1 MKFGLTDRLTNWLTD
16 RPPDCPPT
24 RLTDLPTNW
33 LTDSL
38 THWLTDW
45 LTDSL
50 TDSLTHWLT
59 DTLTH
64 WLSHWLAH
72 WLTDTLMHWLS
83 DSLTERQTDID
94 TWTDKQTDRQTDRL
108 RLLHINWRAACRCV
122 DRMSLFWHM
131 KRKGLVLMEPQKL
144 TLVKN
149 AGSDYSFFLSIRSQH
164 HEEERSYFDSGW
176 VGQRI
181 WLQRCRRCVGII
193 KGAFL

>member
-1 MKFGLTDRLTNWLTD
+1 MVKPLLYLDQN
-16 RPPDCPPT
+16 PPLESI
-24 RLTDLPTNW
+24 RRNKLLLLLLTNW

-38 THWLTDW
+38 TRWLTHWRTDALTQWLTDW
-45 LTDSL
+45 LTE
-50 TDSLTHWLT
+50 SLTHWLT

-64 WLSHWLAH
+64 WH
-72 WLTDTLMHWLS
+72 TDSLMHWLS

-108 RLLHINWRAACRCV
+108 RLLHINWTATRRCV
-122 DRMSLFWHM
+122 DQMSLFWHM
-131 KRKGLVLMEPQKL
+131 KRKGLVLIEPQKL

-149 AGSDYSFFLSIRSQH
+149 PASNYSLFLSIRSQH

-181 WLQRCRRCVGII
+181 WLQRCGRCVGII